1 MTALGF
7 ARRDKV
13 IAITLLATAEVLA
26 LALWFSASAVDPSL
40 KAEFPLSD
48 GLAALYTSAVA
59 IGFIA
64 GTLVSAVLTLSDRI
78 KPATLF
84 SISALIAALA
94 NALILIVDP
103 TSTSAIVLRM
113 ITGVCMAGIYPVGM
127 KMASS
132 WTKGD
137 TGFLVGLLVG
147 ALTLGSALPHLFN
160 VAGGI
165 DWRFTLGAASVSA
178 ILAACLI
185 RFAKTGPNLAPA
197 APFNPTAVLEAWR
210 NKPLRLANLGYLGH
224 MWELYAMWG
233 WIGLFLAQSFSQ
245 SGLLDP
251 VFWAGLATFAV
262 IASGALGS
270 LGGGIFADRMGRTTL
285 TMGAMAISAN
295 CAAGVGFVF
304 GGAPIAMMVICIIWG
319 ITVVA
324 DSAQFSSCVI
334 ELSDPRYV
342 GSMLTIQTCAGFL
355 LTLVTIHM
363 LPIFAG
369 LVGWQWAMA
378 PLAIGPALGVVA
390 MARLHVHP
398 ESKKLANGNR

>member
-1 MTALGF
+1 MTATEF
-7 ARRDKV
+7 TRREKL
-13 IAITLLATAEVLA
+13 IAITLLALAEVLA
-26 LALWFSASAVDPSL
+26 LALWFSASAVVPSL

-48 GLAALYTSAVA
+48 GQAALYTSAVS
-59 IGFIA
+59 IGFIV
-64 GTLVSAVLTLSDRI
+64 GTLVSAILTLSDRI

-84 SISALIAALA
+84 SISALIAASA
-94 NALILIVDP
+94 NALILVIDP
-103 TSTSAIVLRM
+103 TSTSAIVLR
-113 ITGVCMAGIYPVGM
+113 IVTGVCMAGIYPVGM

-132 WTKGD
+132 WARGD

-147 ALTLGSALPHLFN
+147 ALTLGSALPHIFN

-165 DWRFTLGAASVSA
+165 DWRFTLGAASISA

-185 RFAKTGPNLAPA
+185 RFAKTGPNMAPA
-197 APFNPTAVLEAWR
+197 APFNPSAVLEAWR

-233 WIGLFLAQSFSQ
+233 WIGFFLTLSFSE
-245 SGLLDP
+245 SGLSDP
-251 VFWAGLATFAV
+251 VFWAGVVTFCV
-262 IASGALGS
+262 IASGSLGS

-285 TMGAMAISAN
+285 TMGAMTISAG

-304 GGAPIAMMVICIIWG
+304 GGAPIAMIAICVVWG

-363 LPIFAG
+363 LPVFADT
-369 LVGWQWAMA
+369 LGWQWAMA
-378 PLAIGPALGVVA
+378 PLAIGPALGVIA
-390 MARLHVHP
+390 MARLRVHP
-398 ESKKLANGNR
+398 DSKKLANGNR

>member
-1 MTALGF
+1 MTAIEF

-26 LALWFSASAVDPSL
+26 LALWFSASAVVPSL

-48 GLAALYTSAVA
+48 GQAALYTSAVA
-59 IGFIA
+59 IGFIV
-64 GTLVSAVLTLSDRI
+64 GTLVSAILTLSDRI

-84 SISALIAALA
+84 SVSALIAASA
-94 NALILIVDP
+94 NALILVVDP

-113 ITGVCMAGIYPVGM
+113 VTGVCMAGIYPVGM

-132 WTKGD
+132 WAKGD

-197 APFNPTAVLEAWR
+197 APFNPSVVLEAWR

-233 WIGLFLAQSFSQ
+233 WIGLFLTQSFNQ
-245 SGLLDP
+245 SGLSDP
-251 VFWAGLATFAV
+251 VFWAGMATFSV

-270 LGGGIFADRMGRTTL
+270 LGGGILADRMGRTTL
-285 TMGAMAISAN
+285 TMGAMAISAS
-295 CAAGVGFVF
+295 CAAGVGFLF
-304 GGAPIAMMVICIIWG
+304 GGAPVAMIAICLVWG

-363 LPIFAG
+363 LPVFAG
-369 LVGWQWAMA
+369 TVGWQWAMA

-390 MARLHVHP
+390 MARLRGHP
-398 ESKKLANGNR
+398 DSKKLANGNR

>member
-26 LALWFSASAVDPSL
+26 LALWFSASAVVPSL

>member
-1 MTALGF
+1 MTAADFKPG
-7 ARRDKV
+7 DKV
-13 IAITLLATAEVLA
+13 IAIILLGCAEVLA
-26 LALWFSASAVDPSL
+26 LSLWFSASAVVPSL
-40 KAEFPLSD
+40 QQEFALSS
-48 GLAALYTSAVA
+48 AQTSLYTSSVS

-64 GTLVSAVLTLSDRI
+64 GTLASAILTLSDRI

-84 SISALIAALA
+84 SISALVAALA
-94 NALILIVDP
+94 NALILVVTP
-103 TSTSAIVLRM
+103 TSMTVIVLRL
-113 ITGVCMAGIYPVGM
+113 ITGVCMAGVYPVGM

-132 WTKGD
+132 WARGD

-147 ALTLGSALPHLFN
+147 ALTLGSALPHIFN

-165 DWRFTLGAASVSA
+165 DWRFTLVAASVAAVCAA
-178 ILAACLI
+178 ILI

-197 APFNPTAVLEAWR
+197 APFNPSAVLEAWR

-233 WIGLFLAQSFSQ
+233 WIGFFLTQSFAA
-245 SGLLDP
+245 SGLETP
-251 VFWAGLATFAV
+251 VFWVGVATFVV

-285 TMGAMAISAN
+285 TMGAMAISGA
-295 CAAGVGFVF
+295 CAASAGFLF
-304 GGAPIAMMVICIIWG
+304 GGAPLAMLLLCVVWGVTVI
-319 ITVVA
+319 A

-342 GSMLTIQTCAGFL
+342 GTMLTIQTCVGFL

-363 LPIFAG
+363 LPVFAG
-369 LVGWQWAMA
+369 IVGWQWAMA
-378 PLAIGPALGVVA
+378 PLAIGPALGVLA
-390 MARLHVHP
+390 MARLRAHP
-398 ESKKLANGNR
+398 DSKKLANGNR